1 MNKFYI
7 IILLSVMILSCGKKN
22 DPVYKEQSS
31 KLFDSKPIVVS

>member
-31 KLFDSKPIVVS
+31 KFFDSTPIVVS

>member
-31 KLFDSKPIVVS
+31 KFFDSKPIVVS

>member
-22 DPVYKEQSS
+22 DPIYKEQTSE
-31 KLFDSKPIVVS
+31 LFDSKPVVVS